1 MKNPAPNWY
10 QDPFDARWLRYWDG
24 RRWTEH
30 VSRNPAF
37 VEPPDVGTLPQPVP
51 IPDKQQVPAQPS
63 NERSDVPLFG
73 VRNFAQQ
80 KSEEV
85 GQLRKE
91 LADLRAEMDRL
102 GALDV
107 VELARQRE
115 ELRKKVDTGRLVLA
129 DLERKVVKT
138 QEEEILQE
146 VGIYTYRHPLSDSTT
161 YKEELRRLQDR
172 IKVMARQDGGAVR
185 SANSWNVNGSAA
197 EGRKLVRDFSKL
209 MLRAYNAEA
218 DNLVRSMKPYKLDS
232 TIDRLTKVATTI
244 ARLGNTMSI
253 RIAPEYQELR
263 IKELELTADYLEI
276 LAREKEKERET
287 RERLRE
293 ERKVQQEI
301 ERERERLEKERQHY
315 ANVLARLESN
325 GDLAAVEQARA
336 KLEDIG
342 KAIEDVDY
350 RAANVR
356 AGYVYVISNIGA
368 FGERMIKIGM
378 TRRLEPMD
386 RIRELGDASVPFRFD
401 VHALFFAEDAVGI
414 EAEMHRRMDDRRVN
428 RVNPRR
434 EFFYATPLEAR
445 EHLKELAGDL
455 LEFNEFP
462 EAVEF
467 HQSREATA
475 AADLAGER
483 VTAPA

>member
-1 MKNPAPNWY
+1 MNNPAPNWY
-10 QDPFDARWLRYWDG
+10 QDPYDARWLRYWDG

-30 VSRNPAF
+30 ISRNPGF
-37 VEPPDVGTLPQPVP
+37 VEPPIIPTQPQPVP
-51 IPDKQQVPAQPS
+51 VHVPVPETRQNRVEPS

-91 LADLRAEMDRL
+91 LEELRAEMDRL

-107 VELARQRE
+107 VELARQKE
-115 ELRKKVDTGRLVLA
+115 GLQKKIDTGRLVLE
-129 DLERKVVKT
+129 DLERKIVKT

-146 VGIYTYRHPLSDSTT
+146 VGIYTYRHPLSDSIT
-161 YKEELRRLQDR
+161 YKEELKRLQDR
-172 IKVMARQDGGAVR
+172 IKVMARQDGGAVHC
-185 SANSWNVNGSAA
+185 ANSWNVNGSAA

-218 DNLVRSMKPYKLDS
+218 DNLVRSMKPYKLAS
-232 TIDRLTKVATTI
+232 AIDRLEKVATTI

-253 RIAPEYQELR
+253 RIASDYQELR
-263 IKELELTADYLEI
+263 IEELELTADYLEM
-276 LAREKEKERET
+276 LAREKEKEREE

-301 ERERERLEKERQHY
+301 ERERERLEKERRHY
-315 ANVLARLESN
+315 ANVLARLEAN

-414 EAEMHRRMDDRRVN
+414 EAEMHRRLDDRRVN

-434 EFFYATPLEAR
+434 EFFYATPVEAR
-445 EHLKELAGDL
+445 EHLEELAGDL
-455 LEFNEFP
+455 LEFTELP

-467 HQSREATA
+467 HQSRETTP
-475 AADLAGER
+475 ADVA
-483 VTAPA
+483 